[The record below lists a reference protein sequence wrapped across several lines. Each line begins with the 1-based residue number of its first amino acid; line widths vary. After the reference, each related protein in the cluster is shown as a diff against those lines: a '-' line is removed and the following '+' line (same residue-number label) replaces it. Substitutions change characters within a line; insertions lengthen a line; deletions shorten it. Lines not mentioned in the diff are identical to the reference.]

1 MYLPIGLFGV
11 SIATATLPA
20 VSRQHHFDDQ
30 QAVRGTVANSLSL
43 MLMLNVPAMVG
54 LIVLAEPIVRVI
66 FEHGEFTEVDT
77 LATAAALR
85 FYALGL
91 LAYSVVRIVSPV
103 FYALGRNRTPVVV
116 SIVTVLINAGLN
128 ITLVRVLGYRG
139 LALGTSIAA
148 LFNAT
153 VLLTLLRGHLGG
165 LQEGRLASSFARV
178 AAASAVMGMAASAA
192 DGALASVLPGG
203 GVVLQIVRLA
213 STIGIA
219 LVVLAV
225 ASWLLRI
232 KEFTDAVSLVSNRL
246 RRAAR

>member
-1 MYLPIGLFGV
+1 
-11 SIATATLPA
+11 
-20 VSRQHHFDDQ
+20 
-30 QAVRGTVANSLSL
+30 
-43 MLMLNVPAMVG
+43 
-54 LIVLAEPIVRVI
+54 
-66 FEHGEFTEVDT
+66 
-77 LATAAALR
+77 
-85 FYALGL
+85 
-91 LAYSVVRIVSPV
+91 V
-103 FYALGRNRTPVVV
+103 FYALGRNRTPVLV

-178 AAASAVMGMAASAA
+178 AAASAVMGVAASAA
-192 DGALASVLPGG
+192 DGALRSVLPGD

-219 LVVLAV
+219 LVVLAG